1 MIPGDVWI
9 IDLGTPIGVESAFMR
24 PALIVGSP
32 RMRGP
37 LTLVCPLTTT
47 MRDYPWRV
55 EVESSP
61 SSGLSRTSYVQVEHL
76 RSISSSRGVARLGR
90 IDAADWHQVRAVL
103 RMLLDL

>member
-1 MIPGDVWI
+1 MTPGDVWT
-9 IDLGTPIGVESAFMR
+9 IDLGTPIGVESAFRR

-37 LTLVCPLTTT
+37 LALVCPLTTT

-61 SSGLSRTSYVQVEHL
+61 TSGLSQTSYVQVEHL
-76 RSISSSRGVARLGR
+76 RSISSARGVARLGR
-90 IDAADWHQVRAVL
+90 IDAAGWHRVRGVL
-103 RMLLDL
+103 RILLDL